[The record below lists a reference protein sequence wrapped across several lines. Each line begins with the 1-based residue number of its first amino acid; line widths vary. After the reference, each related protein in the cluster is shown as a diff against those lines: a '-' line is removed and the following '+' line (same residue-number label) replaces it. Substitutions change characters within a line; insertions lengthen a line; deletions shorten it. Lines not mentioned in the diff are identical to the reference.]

1 MSTPQRRSIRRIIWR
16 IVGGLA
22 LVLIAAAGW
31 LAWWATHGG
40 EAWLDRKAE
49 ERIHA
54 VIEQASVPGYRFTLG
69 RLKADAR
76 HGRLTVTD
84 AELSFEPRLLDSLRT
99 GAYQYLF
106 AGKVAK
112 AELRGLSFWRL
123 LLHGEFRV
131 GAIELQG
138 PEFHYYTGPKRVD
151 LADPFKR
158 LGHGG
163 KSLVSVLFTD
173 TLTIADASATVQD
186 LNKDLPELKV
196 NGLSVHGTSVRVSA
210 AGRNAGVRL
219 AVAGTDLRVDSI
231 STLLPDGSN
240 LHIGAVAL
248 SRTKQ
253 NGLLTAI
260 RITPPPTDSMS
271 VDRMAKSVM
280 TLAVDSL
287 VMAGLDFDRSIADE
301 ALFIHSMGIH
311 GLHVAVD
318 LDKSLPEEPPEP
330 VRLPPAALASMP
342 FSIRVDTLD
351 LVDAEVHYRER
362 DAKTGRWGEVPF
374 SRMSAQFRN
383 ITNDAAATSD
393 SITGRF
399 STTFFDSAQ
408 VVGTYAAALDG
419 SEKFSITTTVTRLP
433 LVEVNRATQ
442 PLMRMQVEKGI
453 LNSLTMRMEGNARRA
468 KGTMELAYTGLLV
481 RVEPGTPTA
490 LRSSMFGNVMD
501 AMLQQQYG
509 GGMTADRERNFSI
522 ERDPDRSMLTYLWHA
537 TREGLT
543 RNLVPEAKERMRTMV
558 RTDLDNWK
566 KERAAR
572 KGKK

>member
-1 MSTPQRRSIRRIIWR
+1 MSTPQPLSIRRIIWR

-22 LVLIAAAGW
+22 LLLLAAAGW

-49 ERIHA
+49 ERIHV

-84 AELSFEPRLLDSLRT
+84 AELGFEPRLLDSLRT

-123 LLHGEFRV
+123 FLHGEFCV

-163 KSLVSVLFTD
+163 NSLISVLFAD
-173 TLTIADASATVQD
+173 TLSIAEASATVQD

-196 NGLSVHGTSVRVSA
+196 NGLSIHSTGVRVSA
-210 AGRNAGVRL
+210 TGRNAGVQL
-219 AVAGTDLRVDSI
+219 SVAGTDLRVDSI

-240 LHIGAVAL
+240 LHIGAVSL
-248 SRTKQ
+248 SRAKRS
-253 NGLLTAI
+253 GLLTDI
-260 RITPPPTDSMS
+260 RITPPSIDTMN
-271 VDRMAKSVM
+271 VDRTAKNVM
-280 TLAVDSL
+280 KLAVDSIIL
-287 VMAGLDFDRSIADE
+287 TGMDLDRSIADE
-301 ALFIHSMGIH
+301 ALFINRLGIH
-311 GLHVAVD
+311 GLRVAVS
-318 LDKSLPEEPPEP
+318 LDKTLPAPTAEP

-351 LVDAEVHYRER
+351 LSDAEVNYRER

-374 SRMSAQFRN
+374 SKMNAQFRN
-383 ITNDAAATSD
+383 ITNDAAATTD

-408 VVGTYAAALDG
+408 VEGTYAAALDG
-419 SEKFSITTTVTRLP
+419 SEKFIVTTTVTRLP
-433 LVEVNRATQ
+433 LVEVNRATR

-453 LNSLTMRMEGNARRA
+453 LHSLTMRMEGNARRA
-468 KGTMELAYTGLLV
+468 KGTMELAYIGLLV
-481 RVEPGTPTA
+481 RVEPGTPAA

-509 GGMTADRERNFSI
+509 GGMTADRERTFSI